1 MKITFFGDKFV
12 RTNQLIDW
20 DYNRLIKNA
29 EKALSNCK
37 DKDMQ
42 TFWNVCLSSLHRKAK
57 RLH

>member
-1 MKITFFGDKFV
+1 MYYGDKFV

-37 DKDMQ
+37 AKDMQ

>member
-1 MKITFFGDKFV
+1 MYYGDKFV

-37 DKDMQ
+37 DKNMQ

-57 RLH
+57 RLN

>member
-1 MKITFFGDKFV
+1 MYYGDKFV
-12 RTNQLIDW
+12 RTNQLIDCDW

-42 TFWNVCLSSLHRKAK
+42 TFWNVCLSSLHRKAN

>member
-12 RTNQLIDW
+12 RTNQKINW

-29 EKALSNCK
+29 EQALSDCK
-37 DKDMQ
+37 DEDMQ
-42 TFWNVCLSSLHRKAK
+42 TFWNVCLSSLHRKVK